1 MSDNLKHKRIIL
13 FAKPGSPQVA
23 PKSKE
28 LLAWLNKRVTVV
40 ANNIENRD
48 DIKSF
53 PDADYAIVIGGDG
66 SVLST
71 VRKLDKKQIP
81 IIGVDM
87 GKLGFLLEFSI
98 DELKTHF
105 EQLLSDKTL
114 ITDRM
119 MFDCLLTRKN
129 ESKQYLVVNE
139 ISISAGRPFQMIEV
153 GINIGEELLGICR
166 GDGLVVST
174 PTGSTAHNL
183 AAGGPILDAN
193 IIGAIITPLV
203 PHSLSF
209 RPVVVSLDTPIIVTN
224 PNLMT
229 AEDLAVNNNK
239 NRARATLLVDGV
251 CMDELSSDDIITI
264 TKSMIS
270 FKLVRHPELGRWRLL
285 NSKLRWGASP
295 NYNT

>member
-1 MSDNLKHKRIIL
+1 MTDRLKQKRVIL

-28 LLAWLNKRVTVV
+28 LLAWLNERVTVV
-40 ANNIENRD
+40 ANNIENTE

-53 PDADYAIVIGGDG
+53 PEADYAIVIGGDG

-71 VRKLDKKQIP
+71 VRKLGTKQIP
-81 IIGVDM
+81 VIGVDM

-98 DELKTHF
+98 NDLKTHF
-105 EQLLSDKTL
+105 EQLLSDETL

-119 MFDCLLTRKN
+119 MFDCVFTRNN
-129 ESKQYLVVNE
+129 ESKHYLVVNE
-139 ISISAGRPFQMIEV
+139 LSISTGKPFQMIEV
-153 GINIGEELLGICR
+153 GINIGEEVLGVCR

-174 PTGSTAHNL
+174 STGSTAHNL
-183 AAGGPILDAN
+183 AAGGPILDAK

-209 RPVVVSLDTPIIVTN
+209 RPVVVSLDTPIILTT
-224 PNLMT
+224 PNLMPADEI
-229 AEDLAVNNNK
+229 AEINDK
-239 NRARATLLVDGV
+239 NHAQATLLVDGV
-251 CMDELSSDDIITI
+251 CMEELCSNDVITI
-264 TKSMIS
+264 TKSTTG
-270 FKLVRHPELGRWRLL
+270 FKLVRHPKLGRWRLL